1 MSAQCT
7 EFVRVSTAFSGNYLS
22 DQGSSSYSFR
32 DLSCEMSLMHDYFM
46 PIRLAKGGRDRQ
58 TLW

>member
-1 MSAQCT
+1 MCAQCT

-32 DLSCEMSLMHDYFM
+32 GLSCEMSLMHDYFM
-46 PIRLAKGGRDRQ
+46 PIRLAKG
-58 TLW
+58 W